1 MDRLIYNYK
10 CSEHSDYKGLQN
22 FYDIIFQVYLYE
34 YTDECIPSERPRQCL
49 PYAILAFEKQ
59 DVSETTSAYGKQSSS
74 ASSSSVKPEETPGD
88 SSSKLKRTTSF
99 SESPEKSKT
108 LSGQRS
114 YSDPNFK
121 PTQHDEVPI
130 QASIIRTE
138 PRPSPRDPRQAR
150 MGVYPS
156 EPRQRPA
163 DPRLNPVDPRLNN
176 RGSPKFNTGD
186 AKASFIDP
194 RINPSDPRVQA
205 RQPGSRFAP
214 GDPRQN
220 QIDPRIT
227 AVDPRK
233 NLSDPRLNRSDP
245 RNIDVL
251 HNVPALNPAD
261 PRIGSAGQN
270 RVQVDQAS
278 RDPRL
283 RGNIDADV
291 QMSSAYRPSFGP
303 PIGMFQRNFS
313 DNQEESAT
321 SQSTVNTSL
330 PGDLKYSRDP
340 RLRNK
345 FNKKTAAASPMKSNS
360 DSVLIDQTDSKFQR
374 KKLSIDEYKKKV
386 VIQPKQ
392 DINTNMQ
399 IEIESQFDD
408 QLRSL
413 SESYYSEN
421 ILSRLPLPPS
431 SDFVDE
437 NMKYESGSTL
447 PSSSDMSLD
456 TDNQSPHKTY
466 LPLRN
471 DEDIDSPYSPEDFE
485 AFGQDDSY
493 HDDVVDDPHKMMQTL
508 SELPEPDD
516 SPKMAED
523 ELEPTKPDNMEDAL
537 LVAIKKLVEH
547 SPDMEVLT
555 QAIHVLGQ
563 THDMDTISEALKKAV
578 ESSIQQGLKDEAE
591 DDKKKA
597 GKLDSEEPI
606 KLDDS
611 PITKAMKKTLAE
623 IDHDHDAENIE
634 KLKEKRE
641 TKASISKAFPSVE
654 KIEDIPL
661 PDSPIK
667 SAVEIKLDTNTKRES
682 GVKFFLDKDEEE
694 NKNKLPTAGKALF
707 VPDIGAKGSPG
718 IGFSPSK
725 SLFSGV
731 VDKDER
737 QRATKSLFKADKDE
751 RQTASANRLKSELYG
766 PFALDQD
773 ERLHGKKL
781 PNAHAV
787 AESSIVEDVDERQ
800 HSRSASPSIDIGLQD
815 IDERQSHSRSLS
827 PTIPAVSLTSVQNDS
842 VVPTDSNILK
852 LSDLDVDERSV
863 HVSRSE
869 SPTSIHRRT
878 PTPIMSP
885 DPETDDSLMD
895 AALNKNNNTIS
906 EPPEIPQESSID
918 HEEPLDIDLRPS
930 RSENDFGDVDWRLT
944 AASEMGDVDLRA
956 KQGQAQTA
964 DCKLPPAFEAVDDFW
979 SKRENKEGDLE
990 FRNKYHSDK
999 ADTSE
1004 VHESY
1009 DGYSISNKD
1018 YERNKDYDSYEKSR
1032 AKTIPSYS
1040 TAGNV
1045 YGEYSSSNRS
1055 ELTNTKV
1062 GPVDNYSAFQTPM
1075 YYPEGHQNQS
1085 FPPLHQPVPQQP
1097 ILQQQS
1103 IPPQPAPIMNFNSLL
1118 GSVNLDF
1125 SNLKNILATVQK
1137 PAEKSEPVKS
1147 DIEIAVDED
1156 EVTSNLPAFVT
1167 GLCKE
1172 SPKKD
1177 ATLTKYSGR
1186 LREAGKKHSF
1196 LKEEQQQ
1203 EKSPEKNP
1211 VFDRTIAPQFQKQK
1225 DDKQSIMSLVQIGS
1239 EKQPIKQEFKL
1250 LNEIPGSKKD
1260 LDQNK
1265 TIEKGS
1271 IFDNSKEK
1279 VIEKDSISDS
1289 SKNNEMKSDSV
1300 LNNNKSDK
1308 IGKESLLSNN
1318 KSNKIE
1324 KDSILNNNKGD
1335 KIGKDSILNNNKGD
1349 KIGKDSILNNNKS
1362 DKIGKDS
1369 ILNYNKSDKLEK
1381 ESILNKTKSIE
1392 VRKERISNK
1401 SKSNKIE
1408 TDRIENNSKGNAS
1421 VKTKLNEIEKDQN
1434 KSEKVRRGKYTS
1446 ATEVSSSNVTFSVGD
1461 IIKHVRDT
1469 GTSNR
1474 NEAKIK
1480 DSQPSKNK
1488 AKVNDG
1494 PPAKD
1499 KAKPKKPVPKNMIFS
1514 IGDML
1519 QQMRETTSAERED
1532 HQADEKE
1539 IESRGPQKEEKSS
1552 KKERKKENDKLKEK
1566 GKPNLNTSLTNMS
1579 PYQLA
1584 IMEELEKSDLRIK
1597 HDDSLVSEPDKESP
1611 KGSKHNES
1619 FQKDLYTDINQEANA
1634 KGLATNWDKTN
1645 SDIGKKQQHFSPND
1659 AKIDHGI
1666 KQPASYI
1673 SQMDFN
1679 DESDNSDEESFGL
1692 VIDLGETPAKNANE
1706 QNKTADDDK
1715 LKYSSSMEKKVS
1727 NYLKFPHH
1735 S

>member
-1 MDRLIYNYK
+1 M
-10 CSEHSDYKGLQN
+10 
-22 FYDIIFQVYLYE
+22 YE

-74 ASSSSVKPEETPGD
+74 APSSVKPEEIPSD

-130 QASIIRTE
+130 QASVIRTE

-150 MGVYPS
+150 MGAYPS

-186 AKASFIDP
+186 AKASFIDS

-205 RQPGSRFAP
+205 RPPGSRFAP
-214 GDPRQN
+214 GDPRLNQN
-220 QIDPRIT
+220 DPRIT
-227 AVDPRK
+227 SVDPRK

-245 RNIDVL
+245 RNTD
-251 HNVPALNPAD
+251 VPALNPAD
-261 PRIGSAGQN
+261 PRLGSVGQN
-270 RVQVDQAS
+270 RGIVQADQVL

-283 RGNIDADV
+283 RGNIDADS

-321 SQSTVNTSL
+321 SQSTVNTSVR
-330 PGDLKYSRDP
+330 GDLKYSRDP

-360 DSVLIDQTDSKFQR
+360 DSVLIDQNDSKFQR

-431 SDFVDE
+431 SGFVDE
-437 NMKYESGSTL
+437 NMKDESGSTL

-516 SPKMAED
+516 SPKMTED
-523 ELEPTKPDNMEDAL
+523 EPEPTKPDNMEDAL

-578 ESSIQQGLKDEAE
+578 ESSIQQGLEDEAE

-641 TKASISKAFPSVE
+641 TKESISKAFSSVE

-661 PDSPIK
+661 PDSPLK
-667 SAVEIKLDTNTKRES
+667 SAVKLDTNTKRES

-694 NKNKLPTAGKALF
+694 NKKSLSTAGKALF
-707 VPDIGAKGSPG
+707 VPGIGAKGSPG

-725 SLFSGV
+725 SLFSGA

-737 QRATKSLFKADKDE
+737 QKATKSLFKADKDE
-751 RQTASANRLKSELYG
+751 RQTASANRLKSEIYD
-766 PFALDQD
+766 PFALDRD

-781 PNAHAV
+781 PTAHAV
-787 AESSIVEDVDERQ
+787 AESPIVEDVDERQ
-800 HSRSASPSIDIGLQD
+800 HLRSASPSIDIGLQD

-827 PTIPAVSLTSVQNDS
+827 PTIPAVSLTSVQNVS
-842 VVPTDSNILK
+842 VVSVDSNILK
-852 LSDLDVDERSV
+852 PSDLDVDERSV
-863 HVSRSE
+863 HASRSE
-869 SPTSIHRRT
+869 SPTAIHRRT

-918 HEEPLDIDLRPS
+918 NEEPLDIDLRPS

-956 KQGQAQTA
+956 KPGQTQTT

-990 FRNKYHSDK
+990 FRNTYHSDK
-999 ADTSE
+999 ADISE

-1009 DGYSISNKD
+1009 DCYSSSNKD
-1018 YERNKDYDSYEKSR
+1018 YERNKDYDSYEKSS
-1032 AKTIPSYS
+1032 AKMIPSYS

-1062 GPVDNYSAFQTPM
+1062 GPVDNYSAFQTPG

-1085 FPPLHQPVPQQP
+1085 FPPFHQPVPQQP

-1103 IPPQPAPIMNFNSLL
+1103 IPPQPAPIMNFKSLL
-1118 GSVNLDF
+1118 GSANLDF
-1125 SNLKNILATVQK
+1125 SNLKNILAAVQK
-1137 PAEKSEPVKS
+1137 PAENSEPVKP

-1177 ATLTKYSGR
+1177 ASLTKYSGR
-1186 LREAGKKHSF
+1186 LRETGKKHSF
-1196 LKEEQQQ
+1196 LKGEQQQ

-1225 DDKQSIMSLVQIGS
+1225 DDEQSIMSLLQIGS
-1239 EKQPIKQEFKL
+1239 EKQPIKQETKL

-1260 LDQNK
+1260 LDQDK
-1265 TIEKGS
+1265 TIEKDS
-1271 IFDNSKEK
+1271 IFDNSREK
-1279 VIEKDSISDS
+1279 GIEKDILDN
-1289 SKNNEMKSDSV
+1289 SKNNELKRDII

-1308 IGKESLLSNN
+1308 IGKYSLLSNN

-1324 KDSILNNNKGD
+1324 KDSILNNNKSD
-1335 KIGKDSILNNNKGD
+1335 KIGKDSILNKNKSD
-1349 KIGKDSILNNNKS
+1349 KIGKDSIFNNKS

-1369 ILNYNKSDKLEK
+1369 ILNNNKSDKLEK

-1392 VRKERISNK
+1392 VRKERISNN

-1421 VKTKLNEIEKDQN
+1421 AKTKLNEIEKEQN
-1434 KSEKVRRGKYTS
+1434 KSEKVRRGKYSS

-1469 GTSNR
+1469 GASSSH
-1474 NEAKIK
+1474 EVKIK
-1480 DSQPSKNK
+1480 DSQPSKIK
-1488 AKVNDG
+1488 AKINDG
-1494 PPAKD
+1494 QPAKD
-1499 KAKPKKPVPKNMIFS
+1499 KAKQKKPVPKNMIFS

-1532 HQADEKE
+1532 DQADEKE
-1539 IESRGPQKEEKSS
+1539 IESRGPQKQEKSS
-1552 KKERKKENDKLKEK
+1552 KKERKKENDKPKEK

-1584 IMEELEKSDLRIK
+1584 IMEELEKSDLRVK

-1611 KGSKHNES
+1611 KDSKHNES
-1619 FQKDLYTDINQEANA
+1619 FQKDLYTDINQDANA
-1634 KGLATNWDKTN
+1634 EGLATNWDKAG
-1645 SDIGKKQQHFSPND
+1645 SDIGKKQQHFSQNN

-1666 KQPASYI
+1666 KQPASSI
-1673 SQMDFN
+1673 SQMNFN

-1692 VIDLGETPAKNANE
+1692 VIDLGETPAKNTNE
-1706 QNKTADDDK
+1706 HNKTAEDDRI
-1715 LKYSSSMEKKVS
+1715 KYSSSMEKKVS
-1727 NYLKFPHH
+1727 NFLKNFPFIHDNCH
-1735 S
+1735 LLANLMMYILQTYESRRSSLIRVHTAWFHDIK

>member
-1 MDRLIYNYK
+1 M
-10 CSEHSDYKGLQN
+10 
-22 FYDIIFQVYLYE
+22 
-34 YTDECIPSERPRQCL
+34 
-49 PYAILAFEKQ
+49 
-59 DVSETTSAYGKQSSS
+59 
-74 ASSSSVKPEETPGD
+74 
-88 SSSKLKRTTSF
+88 KRTTSF

-130 QASIIRTE
+130 QASVIRTE

-176 RGSPKFNTGD
+176 RGSPKFSTGD
-186 AKASFIDP
+186 SKASFIDP

-205 RQPGSRFAP
+205 RPPGSRFAP

-220 QIDPRIT
+220 QNDPRIT
-227 AVDPRK
+227 LVDPRK

-245 RNIDVL
+245 RNTDIL
-251 HNVPALNPAD
+251 HNVTALNPAD

-270 RVQVDQAS
+270 RGTVQVDKAL

-283 RGNIDADV
+283 RGNIDADL

-345 FNKKTAAASPMKSNS
+345 FNKKTASPMKSNS
-360 DSVLIDQTDSKFQR
+360 DSVLIDQNDSKFQR

-431 SDFVDE
+431 SGFVDE
-437 NMKYESGSTL
+437 NMKDESGSTL

-516 SPKMAED
+516 SPKMTED
-523 ELEPTKPDNMEDAL
+523 EPEPTKPDNMEDAL

-578 ESSIQQGLKDEAE
+578 ESSIQQGLEDEAE

-641 TKASISKAFPSVE
+641 TKESISKAFPSVE

-661 PDSPIK
+661 PDSPLK
-667 SAVEIKLDTNTKRES
+667 SAVKVDTNTKRES

-694 NKNKLPTAGKALF
+694 NKKSLSTAGKALF

-725 SLFSGV
+725 SLFSGA

-737 QRATKSLFKADKDE
+737 QKATKSLFKADKDE
-751 RQTASANRLKSELYG
+751 RQTASANKLKSEIYD

-781 PNAHAV
+781 PTAHAV
-787 AESSIVEDVDERQ
+787 AESPIVEDVDERQ

-827 PTIPAVSLTSVQNDS
+827 PTIPAVSLTSVQNVS
-842 VVPTDSNILK
+842 VISADSNILK
-852 LSDLDVDERSV
+852 PSDLDVDERSV
-863 HVSRSE
+863 HASRSE
-869 SPTSIHRRT
+869 SPTAIHRRT

-895 AALNKNNNTIS
+895 VALNKNNNTIS

-956 KQGQAQTA
+956 KPGQTQTT

-990 FRNKYHSDK
+990 FRNTYHSDK
-999 ADTSE
+999 AAISE

-1009 DGYSISNKD
+1009 DCYSSSNKD
-1018 YERNKDYDSYEKSR
+1018 YERNKDYDSYEKSS
-1032 AKTIPSYS
+1032 AKIIPSYS

-1055 ELTNTKV
+1055 ELTNTKF
-1062 GPVDNYSAFQTPM
+1062 GPVDNYSAFQTPA

-1085 FPPLHQPVPQQP
+1085 FPPFQQPVPQQP

-1103 IPPQPAPIMNFNSLL
+1103 IPAQPAPIMNLNNLL

-1137 PAEKSEPVKS
+1137 PAENSEPVKS

-1177 ATLTKYSGR
+1177 ASLTKYSGR

-1203 EKSPEKNP
+1203 EKSPEKNQ

-1225 DDKQSIMSLVQIGS
+1225 DDEQSIMSLLQIGP
-1239 EKQPIKQEFKL
+1239 EKQPIKQEIKL

-1265 TIEKGS
+1265 TIEKDS
-1271 IFDNSKEK
+1271 IIDNSKEK
-1279 VIEKDSISDS
+1279 VMEKDSILDI
-1289 SKNNEMKSDSV
+1289 SKNNEMKRDSILKNNKSDKIGKDSLLSNNKSNKIEKESI

-1308 IGKESLLSNN
+1308 IGKES
-1318 KSNKIE
+1318 
-1324 KDSILNNNKGD
+1324 
-1335 KIGKDSILNNNKGD
+1335 
-1349 KIGKDSILNNNKS
+1349 
-1362 DKIGKDS
+1362 
-1369 ILNYNKSDKLEK
+1369 
-1381 ESILNKTKSIE
+1381 ILNKTE
-1392 VRKERISNK
+1392 ERKERISNN

-1421 VKTKLNEIEKDQN
+1421 AKTKLNEIEKEQN
-1434 KSEKVRRGKYTS
+1434 KSEKIRKGKYSS

-1469 GTSNR
+1469 GTSSS
-1474 NEAKIK
+1474 NEVKIK

-1494 PPAKD
+1494 QPAKD

-1532 HQADEKE
+1532 DKADEKE
-1539 IESRGPQKEEKSS
+1539 IESRGPQKQEKSS
-1552 KKERKKENDKLKEK
+1552 KKERKKENDKPKEK

-1597 HDDSLVSEPDKESP
+1597 HDDSLVLEPDKESP
-1611 KGSKHNES
+1611 KDSKHNES
-1619 FQKDLYTDINQEANA
+1619 FQKDLYTDINQDANA
-1634 KGLATNWDKTN
+1634 EGLATNRDKTN
-1645 SDIGKKQQHFSPND
+1645 SDIGKKQQHFSPNN

-1666 KQPASYI
+1666 KQPASSI

-1706 QNKTADDDK
+1706 HNKTADDDK

-1727 NYLKFPHH
+1727 YFLKNFPTIHDNCH
-1735 S
+1735 LLANLMMYILQTYES

>member
-1 MDRLIYNYK
+1 MDRLTYKTK
-10 CSEHSDYKGLQN
+10 CSDHSDYLGLQN
-22 FYDIIFQVYLYE
+22 FYNITFQVYLYE

-59 DVSETTSAYGKQSSS
+59 DVSETTSAYSKQSSS
-74 ASSSSVKPEETPGD
+74 ASSSAKPEETPSD

-108 LSGQRS
+108 LSSQRS

-130 QASIIRTE
+130 QASVIRTE

-150 MGVYPS
+150 SGVYPS

-163 DPRLNPVDPRLNN
+163 DPRLNPIDPRLNN

-186 AKASFIDP
+186 TKASFIDP
-194 RINPSDPRVQA
+194 RINPSDPRVKA
-205 RQPGSRFAP
+205 RPTGSRFAP

-220 QIDPRIT
+220 QKDPRIT
-227 AVDPRK
+227 SVDPRK

-245 RNIDVL
+245 RNTDVL

-270 RVQVDQAS
+270 RGTVQVDKAL

-283 RGNIDADV
+283 RGNMEADL

-360 DSVLIDQTDSKFQR
+360 DSVLIDQNDSKFQR

-399 IEIESQFDD
+399 MEIESQFDD

-421 ILSRLPLPPS
+421 ILSRLPLPPGENILSRLPLPRS
-431 SDFVDE
+431 SGFVDE

-471 DEDIDSPYSPEDFE
+471 DGDIDSPYSPEDFE

-516 SPKMAED
+516 SPKMTED
-523 ELEPTKPDNMEDAL
+523 EPEPTKPDNMEDAL

-578 ESSIQQGLKDEAE
+578 ESSIQQGLEDEAE

-597 GKLDSEEPI
+597 GKLDSEEPT

-641 TKASISKAFPSVE
+641 TKESISKAFPSVE

-661 PDSPIK
+661 PDSPLK
-667 SAVEIKLDTNTKRES
+667 SAVKLDTNTKRES

-694 NKNKLPTAGKALF
+694 NKKSLSTAGKALF

-725 SLFSGV
+725 SLFSGA

-737 QRATKSLFKADKDE
+737 QKATKSLFKADKDE
-751 RQTASANRLKSELYG
+751 RQTASANRLKSEIYD

-781 PNAHAV
+781 PTAHAV
-787 AESSIVEDVDERQ
+787 AESPIVEDVDERQ

-827 PTIPAVSLTSVQNDS
+827 PTIPTVSLTSVQNVS
-842 VVPTDSNILK
+842 VVSVDSNILK
-852 LSDLDVDERSV
+852 PSDLDVDERSV
-863 HVSRSE
+863 HASRSE
-869 SPTSIHRRT
+869 SPTAIHRRT

-895 AALNKNNNTIS
+895 AALNRNNNTIS

-918 HEEPLDIDLRPS
+918 NEEPLDIDLRPS

-956 KQGQAQTA
+956 KPGQTQTT

-990 FRNKYHSDK
+990 FRNTYHSDK
-999 ADTSE
+999 ADISE

-1009 DGYSISNKD
+1009 DCYSSSNKD
-1018 YERNKDYDSYEKSR
+1018 YERNKDYDSYEKSS
-1032 AKTIPSYS
+1032 ANIIPSYS

-1062 GPVDNYSAFQTPM
+1062 GPVDNYSAFQTPG

-1085 FPPLHQPVPQQP
+1085 FPPFHQPVPQQP

-1118 GSVNLDF
+1118 GSANLDF
-1125 SNLKNILATVQK
+1125 SNLKNILAAVQK
-1137 PAEKSEPVKS
+1137 PAENSEPVKP

-1177 ATLTKYSGR
+1177 ASLTKYSGR

-1211 VFDRTIAPQFQKQK
+1211 VIDRTIAPQFQKQK
-1225 DDKQSIMSLVQIGS
+1225 DDEQSIMSLLQIGS
-1239 EKQPIKQEFKL
+1239 EKQPIKQEIKL

-1265 TIEKGS
+1265 TIEKDS
-1271 IFDNSKEK
+1271 LLDNGKEK
-1279 VIEKDSISDS
+1279 VIEKDSILDS
-1289 SKNNEMKSDSV
+1289 SKNNEMKRDSN
-1300 LNNNKSDK
+1300 LSNNKNDK
-1308 IGKESLLSNN
+1308 IGKDSLLSNN

-1324 KDSILNNNKGD
+1324 KDSILNNNK
-1335 KIGKDSILNNNKGD
+1335 
-1349 KIGKDSILNNNKS
+1349 S

-1369 ILNYNKSDKLEK
+1369 ILTNNKNDKVGKDSILNNNKSDKLEK

-1392 VRKERISNK
+1392 VRKERISNN

-1421 VKTKLNEIEKDQN
+1421 AKTKLTEKEKEQN
-1434 KSEKVRRGKYTS
+1434 KSEKVRRGKYSS

-1469 GTSNR
+1469 GASSSN
-1474 NEAKIK
+1474 EVKIK
-1480 DSQPSKNK
+1480 DDQPSKNK
-1488 AKVNDG
+1488 AKINDG
-1494 PPAKD
+1494 QPAKD

-1539 IESRGPQKEEKSS
+1539 IESSGPQMQEKIS
-1552 KKERKKENDKLKEK
+1552 KKERKKENDKPKEK

-1611 KGSKHNES
+1611 KDSKHNES
-1619 FQKDLYTDINQEANA
+1619 FQKDLYTDINQDADAE
-1634 KGLATNWDKTN
+1634 GLATNRDKTN
-1645 SDIGKKQQHFSPND
+1645 SDIGKKQRHFSPNN

-1666 KQPASYI
+1666 KQPASSI

-1692 VIDLGETPAKNANE
+1692 VIDLGEATAKNANE
-1706 QNKTADDDK
+1706 QSKTADDDK
-1715 LKYSSSMEKKVS
+1715 LKCSSSMEKVS
-1727 NYLKFPHH
+1727 NFLKNFPTI
-1735 S
+1735 